1 MLDLNLIREN
11 PDHFK
16 DVLGKRGYLFDTK
29 KFKKID
35 NTRKKTQTLTEEL
48 QQEKNILT
56 KEYGLLKKDGLSTSN
71 LDIKLEK
78 INTSI
83 EENEKELSKVL
94 SDLHDF
100 MLDIPNV
107 PSDDTPIGEN
117 ESDNE
122 VVKTHLEPKS
132 INSKSHEEISKNIN
146 FELSQRLSGSRYS
159 VLSGP
164 IAKLHRVL
172 VSFMI
177 ENAINNEYEEFYLP
191 YIVNE
196 EMLVGTGQLPKF
208 EEDLFKLENG
218 QFLIPTSEV
227 PLTNL
232 MRDKIILS
240 TDLPL
245 KFTSH
250 TPCFRSEAG
259 SYGKDTKGLMRL
271 HQFDKVELVQ
281 IVHPDDSNDALE
293 ELTKDAESILE
304 LLELPFRTVK
314 LCTGDL
320 GFSATKTYD
329 LEVWVP
335 SQNNY
340 REISS
345 CSNCLDFQTKRMK
358 MRFKENG
365 NTVFPHSLNGSALA
379 IGRTILSIIENNF
392 DEKNSLIH
400 IPKAI
405 QDSMKAE
412 YIEV

>member
-1 MLDLNLIREN
+1 
-11 PDHFK
+11 
-16 DVLGKRGYLFDTK
+16 
-29 KFKKID
+29 
-35 NTRKKTQTLTEEL
+35 
-48 QQEKNILT
+48 
-56 KEYGLLKKDGLSTSN
+56 
-71 LDIKLEK
+71 
-78 INTSI
+78 
-83 EENEKELSKVL
+83 
-94 SDLHDF
+94 

-107 PSDDTPIGEN
+107 PSDDTPVGDN

-320 GFSATKTYD
+320 GFQQQKLMILRYGFLVKITIGNIILFK
-329 LEVWVP
+329 LF
-335 SQNNY
+335 
-340 REISS
+340 RF
-345 CSNCLDFQTKRMK
+345 SN
-358 MRFKENG
+358 
-365 NTVFPHSLNGSALA
+365 
-379 IGRTILSIIENNF
+379 
-392 DEKNSLIH
+392 
-400 IPKAI
+400 
-405 QDSMKAE
+405 
-412 YIEV
+412 